1 MERRLRKR
9 LSDKK
14 FVNNVKGKS
23 SRVVIARKAFY
34 SLTANL
40 SRKTSRT
47 ETCRKCHGTRTF
59 KQGGHKR
66 RCRHCGG
73 RGKVQYMCNAC
84 NGHGVQM
91 ERTSL
96 EIEIPKGGTVDGTI
110 AVPDVGD
117 KMVNI

>member
-1 MERRLRKR
+1 
-9 LSDKK
+9 
-14 FVNNVKGKS
+14 
-23 SRVVIARKAFY
+23 
-34 SLTANL
+34 
-40 SRKTSRT
+40 
-47 ETCRKCHGTRTF
+47 
-59 KQGGHKR
+59 
-66 RCRHCGG
+66 
-73 RGKVQYMCNAC
+73 MCNAC